1 MREPIADDTLFDD
14 AVWAE
19 LDNALSNLPSPVHVL
34 MVGFEDASE
43 GEGQT
48 AVLLQ
53 ALAHRYENIH
63 YKQRPRRKSYT
74 FYPVIAINGVKDGKP
89 MDYNIRIIG
98 WPSGFQVT
106 SLISAIQAVS
116 LQGAV
121 GTTAVDPM
129 VRVQMQ
135 KLTQAVSF
143 ELLTNGEDEGG
154 VLLAKTI
161 FSMAVESEHV
171 KAYLV
176 MVDQFADAIVR
187 YSVNDLPHLIING
200 RVHLEG
206 TPDDETLIK
215 HMAIA
220 IRK

>member
-1 MREPIADDTLFDD
+1 MREPTAADTLFED

-19 LDNALSNLPSPVHVL
+19 LDNALSNLPSPVHLL
-34 MVGFEDASE
+34 MHGFEDASE

-63 YKQRPRRKSYT
+63 YKRRPRRKSYP
-74 FYPVIAINGVKDGKP
+74 FYPVTAINGVRDGKP

-116 LQGAV
+116 LQGTA

-129 VRVQMQ
+129 VRVQMR

-143 ELLTNGEDEGG
+143 ELLTNGKDEGG

-187 YSVNDLPHLIING
+187 YSVNDLPHLVING

-206 TPDDETLIK
+206 IPDDETLIK